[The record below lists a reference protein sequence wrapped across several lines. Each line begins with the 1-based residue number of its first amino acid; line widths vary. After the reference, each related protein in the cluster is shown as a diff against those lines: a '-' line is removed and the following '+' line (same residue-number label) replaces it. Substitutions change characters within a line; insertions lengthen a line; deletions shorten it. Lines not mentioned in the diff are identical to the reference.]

1 MAKKNNENFESN
13 MNRLKEIVDQLEKD
27 NVSLD
32 KSLEL
37 YKEGLE
43 LSKQLKKEL
52 SSFEDKISKLAKE
65 DNE

>member
-1 MAKKNNENFESN
+1 MTKKNSENFESN